1 MRKCFQLIQCAGYP
15 LGYAAGRCRVLLM
28 DILDDCGEIRG
39 GFRRP
44 MNLHLRLKDFLDL
57 GHYLIVLD
65 KLSTV
70 QLRKPLLDFSLE
82 P

>member
-1 MRKCFQLIQCAGYP
+1 MRKCFQLIQGAGYP
-15 LGYAAGRCRVLLM
+15 LGYAAGRRGILLM
-28 DILDDCGEIRG
+28 NVSDDCDEIRG
-39 GFRRP
+39 GLRRP

-57 GHYLIVLD
+57 DHYLIVLH
-65 KLSTV
+65 KLPTI